1 MDMLKTAVVA
11 VVVAVIVCFVI
22 GLPLGVVGCK
32 LFGFESVVTDNM
44 VLIRNLAFVWMAVVI
59 VGVGVSNQP

>member
-1 MDMLKTAVVA
+1 MDMLKTAFVA

-22 GLPLGVVGCK
+22 GFPLGVVGCK
-32 LFGFESVVTDNM
+32 IFGFESLVTGNM
-44 VLIRNLAFVWMAVVI
+44 ELVRNSAFAWMAAVI